1 MLAVW
6 MGTQADEAFPEAWHS
21 DSHSMNQTSLADM
34 RSKVYFSP
42 KLYYLRVHVIA
53 AQDLVPSEKGR
64 NLETSVRIKLGDQ
77 GRVTRNSP
85 IKHINPE
92 WNEELMF
99 IAYEPFDEYM
109 VFSVVETGGR
119 QDEVLGMLMK
129 PVREFKHRLETSKLP
144 DAEWFSLYK
153 PYVAEEENVTRSVD
167 L

>member
-34 RSKVYFSP
+34 RSKGHKEFSH
-42 KLYYLRVHVIA
+42 KTY
-53 AQDLVPSEKGR
+53 K
-64 NLETSVRIKLGDQ
+64 
-77 GRVTRNSP
+77 
-85 IKHINPE
+85 PE

-109 VFSVVETGGR
+109 VFSVVETGGG

-153 PYVAEEENVTRSVD
+153 PYVAEEESDMHRKDGTFRTRIYLRLWIDAGEMVGVGVGEI
-167 L
+167 